1 MLTTQQVIDQ
11 VRSDAAR
18 IERFVQRR
26 EVFLD
31 ALDWTMLTCEQVHE
45 AAMLDFMLE
54 DDLAKALQRVSMAEN
69 LAAMGSAPCPYLH
82 PLQSVPAPLACGMA
96 GAGELTG
103 DPSS

>member
-1 MLTTQQVIDQ
+1 MLTTQQVVDQ

-26 EVFLD
+26 ETFLD

-54 DDLAKALQRVSMAEN
+54 DDLAEALQRVSMAES
-69 LAAMGSAPCPYLH
+69 LAAMGL
-82 PLQSVPAPLACGMA
+82 PLVPTFIRYNPFPRPWHAEWLA
-96 GAGELTG
+96 LVN
-103 DPSS
+103 